1 LCAGPHY
8 SSDLNFDE
16 LTWVHVNWK
25 WGRGADKG
33 RFESPRPYKCLLILL
48 DGSPTMAPLHHHAII
63 LMVRKDAETRDVQ
76 IKISG
81 TALLKSRM
89 DEFVVNNFQTFNS
102 VNTLVDRTVRYV
114 VKRYEAA
121 EGRIDKDGFPLDVAQ
136 RIGSSTNA
144 RPKPRRRSATAL
156 LERAASV

>member
-1 LCAGPHY
+1 MCAGPHY

-16 LTWVHVNWK
+16 LTWVHVNGK

-33 RFESPRPYKCLLILL
+33 GFESPRPYKCLLIFL
-48 DGSPTMAPLHHHAII
+48 DGSPKMAPLYHHAII

-144 RPKPRRRSATAL
+144 RPKPRRRSAIAP
-156 LERAASV
+156 LECAASV